1 MRGELEGGNLKV
13 PWPVTRRRPDFA
25 PARRFFGSNTN
36 GVRHDLRSRLCHE
49 TASER
54 RLLS

>member
-1 MRGELEGGNLKV
+1 MRGELERGNLKV